1 MKIKCK
7 GCGSEIDLRTRTIIE
22 YYLKGGA
29 IKCIKCLYDN
39 RIKEGE
45 ESETDEK

>member
-7 GCGSEIDLRTRTIIE
+7 NCGNVIDLRTRTIIE

-29 IKCIKCLYDN
+29 IKCIKCLNDN
-39 RIKEGE
+39 RIDRGDKNEGE
-45 ESETDEK
+45 